1 MTHLGRHQRTIM
13 SCFERKSRLPVGYLI
28 RETQSDP
35 KTVDASLRCLKRRG
49 VVRRVSYG
57 VWELVA

>member
-1 MTHLGRHQRTIM
+1 MTNLGRHQRTILD
-13 SCFERKSRLPVGYLI
+13 CFERKNRLPVGYLI
-28 RETQSDP
+28 RETKACP

-57 VWELVA
+57 VWELVS